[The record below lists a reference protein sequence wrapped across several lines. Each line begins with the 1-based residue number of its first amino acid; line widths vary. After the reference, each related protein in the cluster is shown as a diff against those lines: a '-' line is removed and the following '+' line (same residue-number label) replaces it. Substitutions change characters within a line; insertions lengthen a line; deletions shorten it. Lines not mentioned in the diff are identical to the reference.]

1 MKTLTYRV
9 LFSKEIEGGY
19 TAIVP
24 SLARCVAGGIGSPHI
39 IYLGSAIRGCS
50 DKWHTFSIGY
60 FIFNDNFIFINYL

>member
-24 SLARCVAGGIGSPHI
+24 SLARCVAGGIGSPHKV
-39 IYLGSAIRGCS
+39 YLGSAIRG
-50 DKWHTFSIGY
+50 
-60 FIFNDNFIFINYL
+60 